1 LDHLTVLEYDEPV
14 TQAAAGSSAFQI
26 ERQENKVFIKPLKSG
41 VTTNLFIWTASNKTF
56 SYELTV
62 GDVINMNTEIYNVS
76 KPSATTSAVDASVQ
90 MEQVADLLITRT
102 LLGIE
107 PIDSAGFKSIKN
119 KIGLRIQQVFR
130 SRNSL
135 YIQYSI
141 ENMSARPFR
150 ITNPNLY
157 EIQVEQSRVNLPR
170 LKGRQIEQQVVDGFG
185 RTRQIPL
192 ATKGWAIIAAGNR
205 ESDRAVT
212 TRMPTPLRNRFT
224 HLNFEV
230 DMQEWC
236 EWAVDTDIRPEVIAF
251 IRFRPDLLSNF
262 DRDANAFPSPRS
274 WSFVSRIL
282 DRPSSPGIEHE
293 LIAGTVG
300 AGAATE
306 FTAFLTTFRNLPN
319 IDAILMNPE
328 QELLPSDAAAQFA
341 VASALSYRA
350 TDTNFDRI
358 CKYLNGCQRNL
369 ACFACTMLRVASQM
383 CATLPATRNG
393 LSKTIT

>member
-1 LDHLTVLEYDEPV
+1 MKRAAISILIYTFLAVVPAKAAEKPVPATAVPLSQRVVTALDHLTVLEYDEPV

-157 EIQVEQSRVNLPR
+157 EIQVEQSRVNLPH

-192 ATKGWAIIAAGNR
+192 AIAHADNQAEDIAPRERKQGIVAIRRSPDSN
-205 ESDRAVT
+205 SPMV
-212 TRMPTPLRNRFT
+212 LR
-224 HLNFEV
+224 L
-230 DMQEWC
+230 
-236 EWAVDTDIRPEVIAF
+236 AF
-251 IRFRPDLLSNF
+251 
-262 DRDANAFPSPRS
+262 DANLSA
-274 WSFVSRIL
+274 
-282 DRPSSPGIEHE
+282 
-293 LIAGTVG
+293 TVV
-300 AGAATE
+300 
-306 FTAFLTTFRNLPN
+306 F
-319 IDAILMNPE
+319 
-328 QELLPSDAAAQFA
+328 
-341 VASALSYRA
+341 
-350 TDTNFDRI
+350 
-358 CKYLNGCQRNL
+358 
-369 ACFACTMLRVASQM
+369 
-383 CATLPATRNG
+383 
-393 LSKTIT
+393 